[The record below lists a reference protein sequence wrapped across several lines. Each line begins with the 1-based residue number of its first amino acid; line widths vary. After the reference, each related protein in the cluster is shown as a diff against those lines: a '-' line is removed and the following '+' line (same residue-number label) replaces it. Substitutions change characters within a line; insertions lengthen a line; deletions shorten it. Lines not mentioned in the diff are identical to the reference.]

1 MKKIKE
7 PWMSV
12 TVERVV
18 KEAKPLASNA
28 RVGVDMSVIRICFLL
43 IMDWTSCTDFSSNS
57 ACVMMQKAELM
68 GSEMWRGRP
77 LTKLD
82 LIAKLNACK
91 QSMSSFL

>member
-1 MKKIKE
+1 MYLVDGDHCSSSLEDLDPRIDLISFISRVMSNKMKKIKE

-28 RVGVDMSVIRICFLL
+28 RVGVDMSVITICFRL

-57 ACVMMQKAELM
+57 ACVMM
-68 GSEMWRGRP
+68 
-77 LTKLD
+77 
-82 LIAKLNACK
+82 
-91 QSMSSFL
+91 

>member
-28 RVGVDMSVIRICFLL
+28 RVGVDMSVIRICFRL

-57 ACVMMQKAELM
+57 ACVMM
-68 GSEMWRGRP
+68 
-77 LTKLD
+77 
-82 LIAKLNACK
+82 
-91 QSMSSFL
+91 